1 MVKLEDAVIARF
13 EHGGEKFELLV
24 DPYLALDLKHGKT
37 VKFEEL
43 LAAETVFKDS
53 RKGEEKSPESL
64 KKVFGTTDISEIAK
78 KIVTEGEVQLTTV
91 QRRDLMEKRKKEV
104 ITFIAKNAVNPQV
117 KAPHPPVRI
126 ENALDEIRFSFDLNR
141 PFNHQVEQAVKELK
155 KVLPISMEK
164 LKIAVKI
171 PSVFAG
177 KASAVLHKYEI
188 VNEEWQ
194 ASGSLICVVLV
205 PAGVKQDLFGELN
218 HLTHGDF
225 ESKLLEE

>member
-24 DPYLALDLKHGKT
+24 DPYLALDLKHGKQ

-43 LAAETVFKDS
+43 LAAETVFKDA
-53 RKGEEKSPESL
+53 RKGEEKNQESV

-78 KIVTEGEVQLTTV
+78 KIISEGEVQLTTV
-91 QRRDLMEKRKKEV
+91 QRRDLMENRKKE
-104 ITFIAKNAVNPQV
+104 IIAFISKNAVNPQM
-117 KAPHPPVRI
+117 KAPHPPIRI
-126 ENALDEIRFSFDLNR
+126 ENALNEIRFSFDLNR

-155 KVLPISMEK
+155 KVLPISLEK
-164 LKIAVKI
+164 LKVAVKI
-171 PSVFAG
+171 PSMFAG

-188 VNEEWQ
+188 VNEEWLG
-194 ASGSLICVVLV
+194 SGSLICVVLI
-205 PAGVKQDLFGELN
+205 PAGIKQDLFSELN

>member
-1 MVKLEDAVIARF
+1 
-13 EHGGEKFELLV
+13 
-24 DPYLALDLKHGKT
+24 
-37 VKFEEL
+37 
-43 LAAETVFKDS
+43 
-53 RKGEEKSPESL
+53 
-64 KKVFGTTDISEIAK
+64 
-78 KIVTEGEVQLTTV
+78 
-91 QRRDLMEKRKKEV
+91 MEKRKKEV
-104 ITFIAKNAVNPQV
+104 ITFIAKNAVNPQM

-194 ASGSLICVVLV
+194 SSGSLICVVLV
-205 PAGVKQDLFGELN
+205 PAGVKQD
-218 HLTHGDF
+218 
-225 ESKLLEE
+225 